1 MKTSV
6 TVTTIYNCSLERAF
20 RCPMLCDI
28 TKVHTGYGMMPR
40 VTHVEQEKNWGQPGG
55 TKRVF
60 MASSFAVKAG
70 SSMTDKVVERREN
83 EYWKIELSDFTFFA
97 WGFTKFTGEWST
109 KELRPNE
116 IQIIYTYTTEGNNP
130 IFYPVNWLLTHL
142 FWKVYLKKVLEN
154 IRKLACG
161 NEPYQYA

>member
-6 TVTTIYNCSLERAF
+6 TVTAIFKCSLERAF

-40 VTHVEQEKNWGQPGG
+40 VTHVTEENNWGQPGG
-55 TKRVF
+55 SKRVF

-70 SSMTDKVVERREN
+70 SSMIDKVIERKEN

-97 WGFTKFTGEWST
+97 WGFKKFTGEWYT
-109 KELRPNE
+109 KELSSD
-116 IQIIYTYTTEGNNP
+116 QILITYTYTTHAGNP
-130 IFYPVNWLLTHL
+130 LLYPVNWLITQF

>member
-1 MKTSV
+1 MRTSV
-6 TVTTIYNCSLERAF
+6 TVTAVYHCSLERAF

-40 VTHVEQEKNWGQPGG
+40 VTYVAEENNWGKPGG

-70 SSMTDKVVERREN
+70 SSMIDKVIERKEN

-97 WGFTKFTGEWST
+97 WGFKKFTGEWST
-109 KELRPNE
+109 KELSRD
-116 IQIIYTYTTEGNNP
+116 QILITYTYTTHAGNP
-130 IFYPVNWLLTHL
+130 LFYPVNWLITHL

-154 IRKLACG
+154 IRKLSCG